1 MPTINPTPEQM
12 ESRIVRAKKI
22 QPFKI
27 GMEKLHGIPP
37 EALEAISAKT
47 IYLYMNPPRGDWTD
61 KLAGVAGSP
70 GLQVSVC
77 HCPPGQG
84 PELHAHERTVENFF
98 CLKGE
103 FNIVWGDDGQF
114 STTLDEHDMISMP
127 PKVMRRFTNTSAED
141 AILLVLIQGPDSDL
155 STDVQYA
162 PSLGASFAEKYGP
175 QVRMEIE
182 NMGWRFDAELGSRVE
197 ADA

>member
-12 ESRIVRAKKI
+12 AARIVRAKTI

-61 KLAGVAGSP
+61 KLAGVSGSP

-103 FNIVWGDDGQF
+103 FNIIWGDDGQF
-114 STTLDEHDMISMP
+114 STKLNEHDMISMP
-127 PKVMRRFTNTSAED
+127 PKVMRRFTNTSADD

-162 PSLGASFAEKYGP
+162 PSLGASLASKYGP
-175 QVRMEIE
+175 QVRTEIE
-182 NMGWRFDAELGSRVE
+182 NMGWRFDAELGSRAK